1 MRDLGHF
8 GHVCERISFRVE
20 IAEAM
25 MVPDYALIG
34 EIVLYSA
41 TWITGNFLHRIPHR
55 LEPVYISKTWDSMQ
69 HQHGNLMYQEWYLEA
84 VFLLHLLACRNFHFH
99 CHFLTSQWLPWPA
112 PGTQVSLLIYI
123 CNDMSPAAL
132 SLGAT
137 KCSLPEPTL
146 KWPGWFRKCK
156 AFGSQSRGKFAP
168 GIRAA
173 FFTGRERA
181 WQRFQVNGEGFWAMV
196 GNGTLW

>member
-1 MRDLGHF
+1 MHDLGHF

-55 LEPVYISKTWDSMQ
+55 FEPVYISKTWGSMQ

-84 VFLLHLLACRNFHFH
+84 VFLLHLLACRNFHFPLP
-99 CHFLTSQWLPWPA
+99 FLTSQWFPWPA
-112 PGTQVSLLIYI
+112 PGTQASLLIYI
-123 CNDMSPAAL
+123 YVTTCHQLWYRMKTHFSVTWCNKMPAARANFEVTRL
-132 SLGAT
+132 VSEMQSLWQPKPWQVCAWDQ
-137 KCSLPEPTL
+137 SSFLH
-146 KWPGWFRKCK
+146 RK
-156 AFGSQSRGKFAP
+156 G
-168 GIRAA
+168 
-173 FFTGRERA
+173 
-181 WQRFQVNGEGFWAMV
+181 
-196 GNGTLW
+196 

>member
-1 MRDLGHF
+1 MFVTFDSKAHKPFRTSFADFSNLVDFSSTILLSESIDSEAHCIIFISHISHITVNFTIPRKFMHDLGHF

-69 HQHGNLMYQEWYLEA
+69 A
-84 VFLLHLLACRNFHFH
+84 
-99 CHFLTSQWLPWPA
+99 S
-112 PGTQVSLLIYI
+112 
-123 CNDMSPAAL
+123 
-132 SLGAT
+132 
-137 KCSLPEPTL
+137 
-146 KWPGWFRKCK
+146 
-156 AFGSQSRGKFAP
+156 
-168 GIRAA
+168 
-173 FFTGRERA
+173 A
-181 WQRFQVNGEGFWAMV
+181 WQFNVSRVVFGGGILIASPCMSQLPFSIA
-196 GNGTLW
+196 TF